1 MPRVSLVGN
10 GHGGSEDY
18 ATISLWAAAEFSV
31 DYGSRLE
38 AQCLGDC
45 GSSQTVSGT
54 TVNGLVPLV
63 YTLGVVYD
71 FTAATQSQLA
81 TIRTFNHRTPLE
93 IKNFSFTAVS
103 DFFNCYVPNGSSDGS
118 TLENIFSEHPTAS
131 GVDCFSISGN
141 VPNSTCTGLVTDGGV
156 RGIDYGF
163 NFVFNVTN
171 FVVLN
176 AQDDGIEGSGSN
188 GTVTDGYSG
197 DNTNSDYSGTF
208 TKVNCASSDSTG
220 SAGLINLAS
229 TELVDPGNGDYRTK
243 STSVLATAGT
253 GGSFIGVALESS
265 GGITL
270 TPNAINSSSSSLNPS
285 IEYASLLQL
294 TPSTINSSSISL
306 DPVIEFNSLLT
317 LSPNTVNSDSVSLNP
332 TILFSGAL
340 ELSPSVINSSSV
352 GLNPDIQ
359 FSSSLNLSPST
370 INSIS
375 VALNPIIE
383 YTSALVLSPQTI
395 NSASVSIDP
404 LIEFKSVI
412 NLTPGVIN
420 SLSVALP
427 PNITTGEVQK
437 IGTVTAGFADDL
449 YSVKY
454 KLSGITVNFKE

>member
-208 TKVNCASSDSTG
+208 TKVNCASSDGTG

-229 TELVDPGNGDYRTK
+229 TELVDPGSGDYRTK

-253 GGSFIGVALESS
+253 GGSFVGVALESS
-265 GGITL
+265 SGITL
-270 TPNAINSSSSSLNPS
+270 TVDSGAYTYTGTNAELIRAKILNADS
-285 IEYASLLQL
+285 GAYNY
-294 TPSTINSSSISL
+294 TGSSINLLKGSVL
-306 DPVIEFNSLLT
+306 SADSGSYSYLGQDVTLIYTPAGSFVLSADSGVYAYTGQDINFNRDRVI
-317 LSPNTVNSDSVSLNP
+317 
-332 TILFSGAL
+332 IAGSGVY
-340 ELSPSVINSSSV
+340 SYN
-352 GLNPDIQ
+352 GTDIQ
-359 FSSSLNLSPST
+359 ITLPGQIWT
-370 INSIS
+370 DK
-375 VALNPIIE
+375 P
-383 YTSALVLSPQTI
+383 
-395 NSASVSIDP
+395 SASTNWNDQT
-404 LIEFKSVI
+404 SV
-412 NLTPGVIN
+412 
-420 SLSVALP
+420 
-427 PNITTGEVQK
+427 TTIWTDK
-437 IGTVTAGFADDL
+437 
-449 YSVKY
+449 
-454 KLSGITVNFKE
+454 